1 MAVKTMIN
9 IATLGKT
16 VLEFAARKKE
26 KKSKKK
32 TKRKALRVMTLMHRM
47 SHCSEAYIAA
57 KRSSL

>member
-26 KKSKKK
+26 KKKQ
-32 TKRKALRVMTLMHRM
+32 
-47 SHCSEAYIAA
+47 EEN
-57 KRSSL
+57 